1 MNKIKILAG
10 QTAIYGLSSILGR
23 VVNFLL
29 VPLYTAT
36 FLPGEYGKVVVLYS
50 YVAILNI
57 IFTYGMETAF
67 FRFSPKDKENETFD
81 HTASSVLITSILFSG
96 VIYASADILSK
107 SLGLVMEPY
116 IIKWLSI
123 IIFFDAIVAIP
134 FARLRLQD
142 KAVKF
147 VIIRLMG
154 ILLTILFNIIFL
166 VILPD
171 IMADKY
177 LGIIRPV
184 IRQWYNPEM
193 GIGYIFLANLIGSG
207 SVLILLRKEFY
218 NLKFSF
224 QWSKFKPL
232 LIYAFPIMLTG
243 LAGMLNENLDKIL
256 IPTLIPAGFYGGNSP
271 EAAVGVYGAAFK
283 LSIFM
288 MLAIQAFRY
297 ASEPFFFA
305 NADDKNA
312 PELFAKVYYYFVIL
326 GVIIIAV
333 VGFNIDLIGRLFL
346 KRPEYWE
353 ALYLVPIL
361 LTGKLL
367 YGIYI
372 NLSVWYKI
380 KDKTKYGTYFSFL
393 GTAVTVG
400 GNLLL
405 IPVIGYAGS
414 AVTMVLCF
422 LAMCFASYYFGR
434 KYFSVPYDL
443 KTTGIYI
450 LSTLFVVYTFRLFD
464 FNNQT
469 VGEIFA
475 GIISAVFVVVVFI
488 IERRKINLLK

>member
-1 MNKIKILAG
+1 MSKIKILAG
-10 QTAIYGLSSILGR
+10 QTAIYGLSSVLGR

-36 FLPGEYGKVVVLYS
+36 FLSGEYGKVVVLYS
-50 YVAILNI
+50 YVAIFNI
-57 IFTYGMETAF
+57 IYTYGMETAF

-81 HTASSVLITSILFSG
+81 HTASSILVTSILFSA
-96 VIYASADILSK
+96 VMYALADILSK
-107 SLGLVMEPY
+107 SLGFTMEPY

-134 FARLRLQD
+134 FARLRLQN

-147 VIIRLMG
+147 VIVRLIG

-166 VILPD
+166 LVLPD

-177 LGIIRPV
+177 LGIIRPM
-184 IRQWYNPEM
+184 IKQWYNPEM
-193 GIGYIFLANLIGSG
+193 GIGYIFLANFIGSA
-207 SVLILLRKEFY
+207 SVLFLLRKELY

-256 IPTLIPAGFYGGNSP
+256 LSNLIPAGFYDGKSP
-271 EAAVGVYGAAFK
+271 EAVVGVYGAAFK

-297 ASEPFFFA
+297 AGEPFFFA

-312 PELFAKVYYYFVIL
+312 PKLFAKVYYYFVIL

-346 KRPEYWE
+346 RRPEYWE
-353 ALYLVPIL
+353 ALYLVPLL

-393 GTAVTVG
+393 GTAVTVV

-443 KTTGIYI
+443 KTTGIYM
-450 LSTLFVVYTFRLFD
+450 LSTLFIVYTFRLFD

-469 VGEIFA
+469 FGEIFA
-475 GIISAVFVVVVFI
+475 GIISIVFVVVVFV
-488 IERRKINLLK
+488 IERRKITH

>member
-67 FRFSPKDKENETFD
+67 FRFSPKDKGNETFD
-81 HTASSVLITSILFSG
+81 HTATSVLVTSVLFSG
-96 VIYASADILSK
+96 VIYILAGIFSN
-107 SLGLVMEPY
+107 SLGFAIEPY
-116 IIKWLSI
+116 VIKWLAI

-134 FARLRLQD
+134 FARLRLQN

-147 VIIRLMG
+147 VIIRLIG

-207 SVLILLRKEFY
+207 TVLMLLRKEFY

-224 QWSKFKPL
+224 HWSKFKPL

-256 IPTLIPAGFYGGNSP
+256 LPTLIPANFYGGNSP

-297 ASEPFFFA
+297 AVEPFFFS

-312 PELFAKVYYYFVIL
+312 PELFAKVFYYFVIL
-326 GVIIIAV
+326 GVVIIAV

-353 ALYLVPIL
+353 ALYLVPLL

-393 GTAVTVG
+393 GTAVTVC

-405 IPVIGYAGS
+405 VPVIGYAGS

-422 LAMCFASYYFGR
+422 LAMCLASFYFGR
-434 KYFSVPYDL
+434 IYFPVPYDL
-443 KTTGIYI
+443 KTTGIYM

-464 FNNQT
+464 FDNQT
-469 VGEIFA
+469 IGEVFA
-475 GIISAVFVVVVFI
+475 GIISVVFVVVVFI
-488 IERRKINLLK
+488 IERRKIN

>member
-96 VIYASADILSK
+96 VIYVSADILSK

-134 FARLRLQD
+134 FARLRLQN

-154 ILLTILFNIIFL
+154 IVLTILFNIIFL

-224 QWSKFKPL
+224 HWSKFKPL

-256 IPTLIPAGFYGGNSP
+256 LSSLIPAGFYNGNSP

-297 ASEPFFFA
+297 AGEPFFFA

-326 GVIIIAV
+326 GIIIIAV

-353 ALYLVPIL
+353 ALYLVPLL

-380 KDKTKYGTYFSFL
+380 KDKTKYGAYFSFL

-405 IPVIGYAGS
+405 IPIIGYAGS

-422 LAMCFASYYFGR
+422 LVMCFASYYFGR
-434 KYFSVPYDL
+434 KYFPVPYDL